1 MMVQISPRRGKPS
14 LQAIACVGAL
24 AEAIGSDMEEHVRNV
39 IDSMF
44 AVGLNPTLVTALKQ
58 IAARYLWYL
67 LFTVQDGPGRVS
79 CLSYV
84 FICMLTAVIIFTKL
98 VRL

>member
-39 IDSMF
+39 IGSMF

-58 IAARYLWYL
+58 IAARYLW
-67 LFTVQDGPGRVS
+67 
-79 CLSYV
+79 
-84 FICMLTAVIIFTKL
+84 
-98 VRL
+98 